1 MDADIPA
8 ARVQGIINRH
18 ALVVGSTPF
27 DVYTGEG
34 VAEGR
39 KSVAFRV
46 VFQSDRSTLTSWQVD
61 RFQGDIMRQLRREL
75 NAELRG

>member
-1 MDADIPA
+1 M
-8 ARVQGIINRH
+8 
-18 ALVVGSTPF
+18 VGSTPF

-46 VFQSDRSTLTSWQVD
+46 VFQSDRSTLTSEQVD